1 MRLCRLRGPND
12 TSLYRNWELISKN
25 ICQIYACI
33 FKEGKQITQR
43 QVIDN
48 VGVIIISENRAAK
61 VADVAA
67 MTEYG
72 NYCYH
77 FDATDNVAALMRSAD
92 DYLMDRFLSGHD
104 EHHVLDGKE
113 TVRNMERRL
122 VMEDKQRKELLNCM
136 TDMEAFSWAG
146 RWDVSERVV
155 REALVHRY
163 GRQARLFAAR
173 VLPAIRESA
182 KQFAMMR
189 EGMID

>member
-1 MRLCRLRGPND
+1 MQD
-12 TSLYRNWELISKN
+12 YRYTIHR
-25 ICQIYACI
+25 
-33 FKEGKQITQR
+33 EGKQITQR

-77 FDATDNVAALMRSAD
+77 FDATDNIAVLLRSTD
-92 DYLMDRFLSGHD
+92 DYLMDRFLGGHD
-104 EHHVLDGKE
+104 EHRVLDGKE
-113 TVRNMERRL
+113 TVKQMDRRL
-122 VMEDKQRKELLNCM
+122 IMADKQRHELAGCLTEKEAL
-136 TDMEAFSWAG
+136 DWAG
-146 RWDVSERVV
+146 RWDVSERTV
-155 REALVHRY
+155 REALVYRY

-173 VLPAIRESA
+173 VLPAIRESG

-189 EGMID
+189 EGMVD